1 MRAELADVHARNPIR
16 VLVMDISDAREIAEY
31 AETELGCQVVQRSQQ
46 IPAKVDEYKHFTE
59 GLREGMLKHSAT
71 KP

>member
-1 MRAELADVHARNPIR
+1 M
-16 VLVMDISDAREIAEY
+16 
-31 AETELGCQVVQRSQQ
+31 VQRSQQ

-71 KP
+71 KPPTAHVLNACEASAGRRRASPGPLRAAPTRSSRTAG